1 MLVTILAILGGAFIV
16 FFALV
21 GIITVIGGL
30 MAKTRAKTKVE
41 RKLDLLFL
49 TLLYLAN
56 HLLDEEEMKALE
68 AEMIELNAEH
78 NPVRGELTAA
88 EIRAAKMS
96 VS

>member
-1 MLVTILAILGGAFIV
+1 
-16 FFALV
+16 
-21 GIITVIGGL
+21 
-30 MAKTRAKTKVE
+30 MAKTRVKTKTE

-68 AEMIELNAEH
+68 AEMVELNFESSQ
-78 NPVRGELTAA
+78 PQMTAA

>member
-1 MLVTILAILGGAFIV
+1 MP
-16 FFALV
+16 
-21 GIITVIGGL
+21 
-30 MAKTRAKTKVE
+30 KTKAKSKTE

-68 AEMIELNAEH
+68 AEMIELNHETLQ
-78 NPVRGELTAA
+78 PQMTAA